1 MRAGRSKQRYL
12 RRKIMQR
19 VLATGLFFA
28 LLASPALAEITVG
41 ISVCATG
48 PAASLG
54 IPEKNT
60 FALLPTTVAGEKI
73 RYIVLD
79 DATDTTLA
87 VKNARKFTAEDK
99 VDIILGSSST
109 PTSLA
114 IVEVAN
120 EGRTPMIAM
129 APIVPAA
136 DKLAWVFSVPQSNA
150 LMASAI
156 IEHMQEAGVKT
167 MAFIGYNDAFGEGYW
182 SAVAPLAAKAKI
194 AVVANE
200 RYNRTDSSVTGQAL
214 KILAANPDAVLIVG
228 SGTPAALPEVTLA
241 ERGYKGKVYQSH
253 GAANRDFLRVG
264 GKNVEGAILP
274 VGPVLVP
281 EQLADSHPVKKVALE
296 YVRAYEAVYGAD
308 SRSTFGGHAWDA
320 GALFL
325 RAAGE
330 ALKKAKPGSQEFR
343 DALRAALEATRD
355 LPGSHGVFTMS
366 ATDHTGLDARSRVL
380 VHVENGT
387 WRLIKQ

>member
-1 MRAGRSKQRYL
+1 MK
-12 RRKIMQR
+12 R
-19 VLATGLFFA
+19 VLATGLFLV
-28 LLASPALAEITVG
+28 LLAAPALAEITVG

-60 FALLPTTVAGEKI
+60 FALLPATVAGEKI

-120 EGRTPMIAM
+120 EARTPMIAM

-156 IEHMQEAGVKT
+156 IEHMQETGVKT
-167 MAFIGYNDAFGEGYW
+167 MAFIGYNDPFGEGFW
-182 SAVAPLAAKAKI
+182 RAVAPLAEKAKI

-200 RYNRTDSSVTGQAL
+200 RYNRTDTSVTGQAL

-228 SGTPAALPEVTLA
+228 SGTPAALPQVTLA

-264 GKNVEGAILP
+264 GKNVEGAIIP

-296 YVRAYEAVYGAD
+296 YVRAYEAANGAD

-320 GALFL
+320 GTLFL

-330 ALKKAKPGSQEFR
+330 ALKKAKPGTQEFR

-380 VHVENGT
+380 VRVENGN
-387 WRLIKQ
+387 WKLIKQ

>member
-1 MRAGRSKQRYL
+1 MK
-12 RRKIMQR
+12 R
-19 VLATGLFFA
+19 VLAAGLFFG

-60 FALLPTTVAGEKI
+60 IALLPATVAGEKI

-87 VKNARKFTAEDK
+87 VKNARRFTAEDK
-99 VDIILGSSST
+99 VDIIIGSSST

-114 IVEVAN
+114 ILEVAN
-120 EGRTPMIAM
+120 ETKTPMIAM

-156 IEHMQEAGVKT
+156 IDHMLETGVKT
-167 MAFIGYNDAFGEGYW
+167 MAFIGYADGFGEGFW
-182 SAVAPLAAKAKI
+182 RAVAPLAEKAKI
-194 AVVANE
+194 AVSANE
-200 RYNRTDSSVTGQAL
+200 RYNRTDTSVTGQVL

-228 SGTPAALPEVTLA
+228 SGTPAALPQVTLA
-241 ERGYKGKVYQSH
+241 ERGYKGRVYQSH

-264 GKNVEGAILP
+264 GKNVEGAIIP

-281 EQLADSHPVKKVALE
+281 EQLADSHPVKKVALD
-296 YVRAYEAVYGAD
+296 YVRAYEAVHGVD

-320 GALFL
+320 GTLFL
-325 RAAGE
+325 RAAGD
-330 ALKKAKPGSQEFR
+330 ALKKAKPGTQEFR

-355 LPGSHGVFTMS
+355 LPASHGVFTMS

-380 VHVENGT
+380 VRVENGN
-387 WRLIKQ
+387 WKLIKQ

>member
-1 MRAGRSKQRYL
+1 MK
-12 RRKIMQR
+12 R

-28 LLASPALAEITVG
+28 LLAAPALAEITVG

-60 FALLPTTVAGEKI
+60 FALLPATVAGEKI

-120 EGRTPMIAM
+120 EARTPMIAM

-156 IEHMQEAGVKT
+156 IEHMQETGVKT
-167 MAFIGYNDAFGEGYW
+167 MAFIGYNDPFGEGFW
-182 SAVAPLAAKAKI
+182 RAVAPLAEKAKI

-200 RYNRTDSSVTGQAL
+200 RYNRTDTSVTGQAL

-228 SGTPAALPEVTLA
+228 SGTPAALPQVTLA

-264 GKNVEGAILP
+264 GKNVEGAIIP

-296 YVRAYEAVYGAD
+296 YVRAYEAANGAD

-320 GALFL
+320 GTLFL

-330 ALKKAKPGSQEFR
+330 ALKKAKPGTQEFR

-380 VHVENGT
+380 VRVENGN
-387 WRLIKQ
+387 WKLIKQ